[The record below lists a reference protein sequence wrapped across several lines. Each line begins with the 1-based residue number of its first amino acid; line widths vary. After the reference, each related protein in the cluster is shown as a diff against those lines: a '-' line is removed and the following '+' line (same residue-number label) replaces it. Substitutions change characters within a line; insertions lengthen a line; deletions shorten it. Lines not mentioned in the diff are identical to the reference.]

1 MGFDPRQWSPASKPS
16 QRQRVTSNVE
26 ALLVENDALRHEVRR
41 LREQIQRLRT
51 HQFREKRHPSG
62 QSVDDTTADKT
73 DDSRIT
79 ASQIDAWGQNLSQQV
94 GWGDLR
100 LRSLIDLIE
109 RLNRSSFHPQ
119 LNLYQRLDRLLPGFG
134 RELFAAMSGSMTK
147 KRCAVLAAF
156 AFYGVRASEWLNEE
170 PQRVVHELLN
180 RQEPVRSGR
189 RTRSDQRS
197 TDRKRDGSSDARTIA
212 FKILELEYGASQ
224 HAIKQAHRRLAKQH
238 HPDLGGSSE
247 AFCQIN
253 EAYQLLM
260 H

>member
-62 QSVDDTTADKT
+62 QSIDDTTADKT
-73 DDSRIT
+73 DGSRIT

-100 LRSLIDLIE
+100 LRSLCDLIE

-134 RELFAAMSGSMTK
+134 RELCAAMSGSMTK

-224 HAIKQAHRRLAKQH
+224 HSIKQAHRRLAKQH

>member
-62 QSVDDTTADKT
+62 QSIDDTTADKT
-73 DDSRIT
+73 DGSRIT
-79 ASQIDAWGQNLSQQV
+79 AFQIDAWGQNLSQQV
-94 GWGDLR
+94 GWGHLR
-100 LRSLIDLIE
+100 LRSLSDLIE

-119 LNLYQRLDRLLPGFG
+119 LNLYQRLDRFLPGFG
-134 RELFAAMSGSMTK
+134 RELYAAMSGSMTK

-197 TDRKRDGSSDARTIA
+197 TDRKRDVSSDARTIA
-212 FKILELEYGASQ
+212 FKILGLEYGASQ

-238 HPDLGGSSE
+238 HPDLGGSAE

-253 EAYQLLM
+253 EAYQLLLL
-260 H
+260 

>member
-94 GWGDLR
+94 
-100 LRSLIDLIE
+100 
-109 RLNRSSFHPQ
+109 
-119 LNLYQRLDRLLPGFG
+119 
-134 RELFAAMSGSMTK
+134 
-147 KRCAVLAAF
+147 
-156 AFYGVRASEWLNEE
+156 
-170 PQRVVHELLN
+170 
-180 RQEPVRSGR
+180 
-189 RTRSDQRS
+189 
-197 TDRKRDGSSDARTIA
+197 
-212 FKILELEYGASQ
+212 
-224 HAIKQAHRRLAKQH
+224 
-238 HPDLGGSSE
+238 
-247 AFCQIN
+247 
-253 EAYQLLM
+253 
-260 H
+260 

>member
-1 MGFDPRQWSPASKPS
+1 MLCLGSSSQLLDSALFWRLRQPMGFDPRQWSSVPLSPANANASPAIWSLCWLKTMLSVKKCVGFGRELDTKPPFTS
-16 QRQRVTSNVE
+16 GFRQTSASVRHKR
-26 ALLVENDALRHEVRR
+26 LTTRQLTRPMIQDLRP
-41 LREQIQRLRT
+41 LKLT
-51 HQFREKRHPSG
+51 
-62 QSVDDTTADKT
+62 
-73 DDSRIT
+73 
-79 ASQIDAWGQNLSQQV
+79 AWGQVLTQQV

-100 LRSLIDLIE
+100 LRSLSDLIE

-197 TDRKRDGSSDARTIA
+197 TDRKRDGSFGCSLNCFCD
-212 FKILELEYGASQ
+212 FGA
-224 HAIKQAHRRLAKQH
+224 
-238 HPDLGGSSE
+238 
-247 AFCQIN
+247 
-253 EAYQLLM
+253 
-260 H
+260 

>member
-1 MGFDPRQWSPASKPS
+1 
-16 QRQRVTSNVE
+16 VTSNVE
-26 ALLVENDALRHEVRR
+26 ALLVENDALRHEVCR
-41 LREQIQRLRT
+41 LREQIQLLRT
-51 HQFREKRHPSG
+51 NQFREKRNPSG
-62 QSVDDTTADKT
+62 QSLDDTTVDKT

-100 LRSLIDLIE
+100 LRSLSDLIE

-134 RELFAAMSGSMTK
+134 RELFAAMRGSITK

-180 RQEPVRSGR
+180 RQEPARSGR

-197 TDRKRDGSSDARTIA
+197 TDRKRDGSSDARSIA
-212 FKILELEYGASQ
+212 FGILGLEYGASQ

-238 HPDLGGSSE
+238 HPDLGGSAE

-253 EAYQLLM
+253 EAYQLLLL
-260 H
+260 

>member
-62 QSVDDTTADKT
+62 QSKDDTTADKT
-73 DDSRIT
+73 DGSRIT
-79 ASQIDAWGQNLSQQV
+79 AFQIDSWGQNLSQQV

-100 LRSLIDLIE
+100 LRSLSDLIE

-119 LNLYQRLDRLLPGFG
+119 LNLYERLDRFLPGFG
-134 RELFAAMSGSMTK
+134 RELYAAMSGSMTK

-197 TDRKRDGSSDARTIA
+197 TDRKRDVPSDARTIA
-212 FKILELEYGASQ
+212 FKILGIEYGASQ

-238 HPDLGGSSE
+238 HPDLGGCAE
-247 AFCQIN
+247 DFCQIN
-253 EAYQLLM
+253 EAYQLLLL
-260 H
+260 

>member
-26 ALLVENDALRHEVRR
+26 ALLVENDDLRHEVRR

-51 HQFREKRHPSG
+51 HQFREKRYPSG
-62 QSVDDTTADKT
+62 QSIDDTTADKA

-79 ASQIDAWGQNLSQQV
+79 ASQIDAWGQSLSQQV

-100 LRSLIDLIE
+100 LRSLSDLIE

-134 RELFAAMSGSMTK
+134 RELFAVMSGSMTK
-147 KRCAVLAAF
+147 KRFAVLAAF

-170 PQRVVHELLN
+170 PQRVVHEFLN

-197 TDRKRDGSSDARTIA
+197 TDRKRDGSSDARTMA
-212 FKILELEYGASQ
+212 FEILGLEYGASQ
-224 HAIKQAHRRLAKQH
+224 HAIKQAHRRLVKQH
-238 HPDLGGSSE
+238 HPDIGGSAE

-253 EAYQLLM
+253 EAYQLLLL
-260 H
+260 